1 MSPPP
6 YAGPYAAELDAIAAA
21 LVSRG
26 KGLLAADE
34 STSTAGKRLASVG
47 VANTEDARRA
57 LRQLLFTTPDLG
69 RHVSG
74 VVRTPVARRG
84 SGEGV
89 SRAPQRGARCRLR

>member
-1 MSPPP
+1 MPSTAP
-6 YAGPYAAELDAIAAA
+6 YAGPYAAELDAVALA
-21 LVSRG
+21 LVAPG

-57 LRQLLFTTPDLG
+57 LRQLLLTTPDLG

-74 VVRTPVARRG
+74 VVRSRSHGRG
-84 SGEGV
+84 
-89 SRAPQRGARCRLR
+89 